1 MTSASATL
9 NSTTVRLSIRQVAAP
24 LMHLLARAGMAA
36 ASAVAPHWAVRT
48 ASRLFITPP
57 KFAHTQAELA
67 LLATGRRHDIASP
80 VGRLAA
86 WQFGEQGK
94 PAIIA
99 SHGWGGRGAQFRAFV
114 PALVE
119 GGFQVWVF
127 DHVGHGLSE
136 GKQASLVDFASG
148 VSAVHGYVEQQG
160 AVVYGLIS
168 HSLGGAGLATALRG
182 FARTAPVTA
191 QRVVMIAPPSS
202 LMRYS
207 RFFARYIG
215 IPERIREAMQWRFE
229 QRYGVKWNDFEM
241 PHAVNTLNAAALV
254 IHDADDRDV
263 TPESGLIVAR
273 SWPDARLVRTRGLG
287 HRRILKDRA
296 VVQDTLDFML
306 DRVTFPRPH
315 SSADWQLFPGPAPL
329 F

>member
-1 MTSASATL
+1 MSSASATL
-9 NSTTVRLSIRQVAAP
+9 NSTTVRPSRRRVVGPAVQMLT
-24 LMHLLARAGMAA
+24 RAGMAA
-36 ASAVAPHWAVRT
+36 ASALAPHWAVRT

-57 KFAHTQAELA
+57 RFAHTQAELA
-67 LLATGRRHDIASP
+67 LLETGRRHDVDSP
-80 VGRLAA
+80 VGRIAA
-86 WQFGEQGK
+86 WQFGRPDH

-99 SHGWGGRGAQFRAFV
+99 SHGWGGRGAQFHAFV
-114 PALVE
+114 PAFVE
-119 GGFQVWVF
+119 AGLQVWLF
-127 DHVGHGLSE
+127 DHAGHGLSE
-136 GKQASLVDFASG
+136 GRQASLVDFASG
-148 VSAVHGYVEQQG
+148 VSAVHRHVEQRG
-160 AVVYGLIS
+160 IAVHGLMG
-168 HSLGGAGLATALRG
+168 HSLGSAGVATALRG

-229 QRYGVKWNDFEM
+229 QRYGVQWNEFEM
-241 PHAVNTLNAAALV
+241 PHAVASLNAAALV

-263 TPESGLIVAR
+263 TPESGLMVAR
-273 SWPDARLVRTRGLG
+273 SWPDARFVRTRGLG
-287 HRRILKDRA
+287 HRRILKDRG
-296 VVQDTLDFML
+296 VVQDTADFML
-306 DRVTFPRPH
+306 DRVTFPLPQ